1 MIGIKYL
8 GKKSLLLNMYG
19 IKIIATIT
27 SNFTNAK
34 IIREEEPPVIL
45 FPKTKVMQIK
55 VIANDNFDIRY
66 KKSKEKT
73 WVGTKGRASNKLNQI
88 AGKFTKLTPNCSG
101 ESSNKFK

>member
-19 IKIIATIT
+19 IKIIATRT

-34 IIREEEPPVIL
+34 IIREEEFLVIFL
-45 FPKTKVMQIK
+45 PKTKVMQIR
-55 VIANDNFDIRY
+55 VIANDNFDIKY

-73 WVGTKGRASNKLNQI
+73 LVGIKGRASNKLNQI
-88 AGKFTKLTPNCSG
+88 VGKFTKLTPNCSE
-101 ESSNKFK
+101 ESSNKVK